1 MRWGLP
7 VLHHGGNLV
16 QHQALGL
23 IKNYYSLKLDRMRDE
38 FELDEN
44 LLDEEP
50 EEDLEEGAD
59 EVEEEEETADEEEL

>member
-1 MRWGLP
+1 M
-7 VLHHGGNLV
+7 V